1 MLCSRIDLDL
11 SFSFRCFSFQAHV
24 GFRDAFLVN
33 GCLFFLG
40 IICLICT
47 RPYRLP
53 PRRRCLFY
61 LQKNCAG
68 PLVLAE
74 LVVIGNQTKEP
85 VLVATLHD
93 FSYGNHFI
101 HDVSLASLAFSLI
114 TRVLCTVL
122 VLSMSLLSTSMAFL
136 CPPHIIT
143 IKCLQLFIY
152 MSLPI
157 TSTIY
162 ILKR

>member
-68 PLVLAE
+68 RLVLAE
-74 LVVIGNQTKEP
+74 LVVIGNQTKEA

-93 FSYGNHFI
+93 FSYGNNFI
-101 HDVSLASLAFSLI
+101 HDVSLPPSLAFSLI

-122 VLSMSLLSTSMAFL
+122 ACVVACLSFL
-136 CPPHIIT
+136 RPLHSFGLHI
-143 IKCLQLFIY
+143 
-152 MSLPI
+152 S
-157 TSTIY
+157 S
-162 ILKR
+162 R